1 MKNFLC
7 PAAPNSVFTYIVE
20 NEENKIT
27 DLVRYYLGGKPHAA
41 ILTTAIST
49 YFPVKQLITDVLV
62 CARNTG
68 VDVVDLIQFVIDNN
82 NYIVVTWISTFS
94 KSSIIFL
101 QLQMSSIL
109 LLLCTIVNVD
119 SEINALNALIT
130 RKLLL
135 L

>member
-1 MKNFLC
+1 M
-7 PAAPNSVFTYIVE
+7 
-20 NEENKIT
+20 
-27 DLVRYYLGGKPHAA
+27 LGGKPHAA
-41 ILTTAIST
+41 MLTTVIST
-49 YFPVKQLITDVLV
+49 HFSVKQLITDALV

-68 VDVVDLIQFVIDNN
+68 VDVVDPIQFVIDNN
-82 NYIVVTWISTFS
+82 NYMVVTWISTVS